1 MLIQGQ
7 ASSPRT
13 AETVLQAHWRHLDRR
28 QSGIKGLLLGA
39 TILSCGSVLAI
50 LGFLSYFALPIF
62 SEGHLAEIL
71 SWEWRPFQ
79 GKFGILP
86 MAVGSLS
93 LAVTAMGVAYPLGL
107 GICGFAHGLG
117 PRCLK
122 GPLMGLINFMTSIPT
137 VIYGFVSV
145 IFLVPLVRG
154 AFPESTGYSWLTAAL
169 TLSLMILPTIVL
181 LVHAQLQQV
190 DARVR
195 LASAAL
201 GFSPAQT
208 LLWVM
213 RPLAFRGL
221 WAAAVLG
228 FSRALGDTI
237 IALMV
242 AGNAPQVPN
251 SLLDS
256 IRTLTS
262 HIALVVA
269 TDSTS
274 QAYQSI
280 FASGLILFGVSIAV
294 NLTLRR
300 LQSRATLPA
309 TGRHD

>member
-1 MLIQGQ
+1 MSIQRPVP
-7 ASSPRT
+7 SPQT
-13 AETVLQAHWRHLDRR
+13 AEAVLQARWRHLERR
-28 QSGIKGLLLGA
+28 QAYIKGLMLGA
-39 TILSCGSVLAI
+39 TIVSCGSVLAI
-50 LGFLSYFALPIF
+50 LGFLTYFAVPILF
-62 SEGHLAEIL
+62 EGHLADIF
-71 SWEWRPFQ
+71 SWVWRPFQ
-79 GKFGILP
+79 GQFGILP
-86 MAVGSLS
+86 MAVGSLC
-93 LAVTAMGVAYPLGL
+93 LAVTAMAVAYPLGL

-117 PRCLK
+117 PRFLR

-154 AFPESTGYSWLTAAL
+154 VFPESTGYSWLTATL

-181 LVHAQLQQV
+181 LIHAQLQQV
-190 DARVR
+190 DAKVS

-213 RPLAFRGL
+213 RPLASRGL

-228 FSRALGDTI
+228 FCRALGDTI

-242 AGNAPQVPN
+242 AGNAAQVPH
-251 SLLDS
+251 SLLDA
-256 IRTLTS
+256 IRTLTA

-274 QAYQSI
+274 RAYQSI
-280 FASGLILFGVSIAV
+280 FVSALILFGVTAAV

-300 LQSRATLPA
+300 LQSRGGPA
-309 TGRHD
+309 ARHD

>member
-1 MLIQGQ
+1 MFHQEQ
-7 ASSPRT
+7 APSPRNAEASSQTRWRRL
-13 AETVLQAHWRHLDRR
+13 EQRQAI
-28 QSGIKGLLLGA
+28 IKGLLLGA
-39 TILSCGSVLAI
+39 TMISCGSVLAI
-50 LGFLSYFALPIF
+50 LGFLFYFAVPILF
-62 SEGHLAEIL
+62 EGHLAEIF
-71 SWEWRPFQ
+71 SWKWRPFQ
-79 GKFGILP
+79 GQFGILP
-86 MAVGSLS
+86 MAVGSLG
-93 LAVTAMGVAYPLGL
+93 LAAAAMGVAYPLGL

-122 GPLMGLINFMTSIPT
+122 KPLMGLINFMTSIPT

-181 LVHAQLQQV
+181 LVQAQLQQV

-213 RPLAFRGL
+213 RPLASRGL

-242 AGNAPQVPN
+242 AGNAPQVPH

-274 QAYQSI
+274 LAYQSI

-300 LQSRATLPA
+300 LQSRAVPQA
-309 TGRHD
+309 SERYD

>member
-1 MLIQGQ
+1 
-7 ASSPRT
+7 
-13 AETVLQAHWRHLDRR
+13 
-28 QSGIKGLLLGA
+28 
-39 TILSCGSVLAI
+39 LAI

-62 SEGHLAEIL
+62 TEGHLAEIL

-79 GKFGILP
+79 GRFGILP
-86 MAVGSLS
+86 MTVGSLY
-93 LAVTAMGVAYPLGL
+93 LAIAAMALAYPLGL
-107 GICGFAHGLG
+107 GLCGFAHGLG
-117 PRCLK
+117 PRFLR
-122 GPLMGLINFMTSIPT
+122 GPVMGLIHFMTGIPT

-154 AFPESTGYSWLTAAL
+154 AFPESTGSSWLTAAL

-181 LVHAQLQQV
+181 LVHTQLQQV

-195 LASAAL
+195 LVSAAL

-208 LLWVM
+208 LLWVL
-213 RPLAFRGL
+213 RPLASRGL

-242 AGNAPQVPN
+242 AGNAPQVPH

-280 FASGLILFGVSIAV
+280 FASGLILFGVTAAV

-300 LQSRATLPA
+300 LQSGTDSPA
-309 TGRHD
+309 VGRHD

>member
-1 MLIQGQ
+1 M
-7 ASSPRT
+7 
-13 AETVLQAHWRHLDRR
+13 V
-28 QSGIKGLLLGA
+28 
-39 TILSCGSVLAI
+39 
-50 LGFLSYFALPIF
+50 
-62 SEGHLAEIL
+62 
-71 SWEWRPFQ
+71 
-79 GKFGILP
+79 
-86 MAVGSLS
+86 VGSLC
-93 LAVTAMGVAYPLGL
+93 LAVAAMGVAYPLGL
-107 GICGFAHGLG
+107 GMCGFAHGLG

-145 IFLVPLVRG
+145 VFLVPLVRG

-208 LLWVM
+208 LLWVI
-213 RPLAFRGL
+213 RPLASRGL

-242 AGNAPQVPN
+242 EGNRPAGAKFSPGFHPHPDLPHRLGGGHGQHQPGLPVHFRQRSDPFRGHCCGQPDLAPAPVPCC
-251 SLLDS
+251 
-256 IRTLTS
+256 
-262 HIALVVA
+262 
-269 TDSTS
+269 
-274 QAYQSI
+274 Y
-280 FASGLILFGVSIAV
+280 SGS
-294 NLTLRR
+294 
-300 LQSRATLPA
+300 
-309 TGRHD
+309 

>member
-1 MLIQGQ
+1 
-7 ASSPRT
+7 
-13 AETVLQAHWRHLDRR
+13 
-28 QSGIKGLLLGA
+28 
-39 TILSCGSVLAI
+39 LAI
-50 LGFLSYFALPIF
+50 LGFLAYFAFPIF
-62 SEGHLAEIL
+62 AAGHLAEIL
-71 SWEWRPFQ
+71 SWEWRPLQ
-79 GKFGILP
+79 GRFGILP
-86 MAVGSLS
+86 MVAGSLC
-93 LAVTAMGVAYPLGL
+93 LAAAAMGLAFPLAL
-107 GICGFAHGLG
+107 GICGFAQGLG
-117 PRCLK
+117 PRLL
-122 GPLMGLINFMTSIPT
+122 GRPLLGLIHFMTGIPT

-145 IFLVPLVRG
+145 IFLVPLVRNL
-154 AFPESTGYSWLTAAL
+154 FPESTGYSWLTAAL

-181 LVHAQLQQV
+181 VIQAQLQQV

-195 LASAAL
+195 LAAAAL

-208 LLWVM
+208 LLWVLA
-213 RPLAFRGL
+213 PLASRGL

-242 AGNAPQVPN
+242 AGNSAQVPH

-256 IRTLTS
+256 IRTLTA

-280 FASGLILFGVSIAV
+280 FACGLILFGVSAAV

-300 LQSRATLPA
+300 LQAGGSGAS
-309 TGRHD
+309 RHD

>member
-1 MLIQGQ
+1 MALFPLNQIVGRGPKLRQ
-7 ASSPRT
+7 AQ
-13 AETVLQAHWRHLDRR
+13 ERR
-28 QSGIKGLLLGA
+28 QAGIKGLLLAA
-39 TILSCGSVLAI
+39 TIISCGSVLAI
-50 LGFLSYFALPIF
+50 LAFLAYFALPLF
-62 SEGHLAEIL
+62 TQGHLGEIL

-86 MAVGSLS
+86 MAVGSLC
-93 LAVTAMGVAYPLGL
+93 LAASGLVLAFPLSL

-117 PRCLK
+117 PRRLRK
-122 GPLMGLINFMTSIPT
+122 PLLGLIHFMTGIPT

-154 AFPESTGYSWLTAAL
+154 LFPVSTGYSWLTATL

-181 LVHAQLQQV
+181 VIHAQLEQV
-190 DARVR
+190 DERVR

-213 RPLAFRGL
+213 APLSSRGL

-228 FSRALGDTI
+228 FSRAIGDTI

-242 AGNAPQVPN
+242 AGNAAEVPH

-256 IRTLTS
+256 IRVLTA

-274 QAYQSI
+274 LAYQSI
-280 FASGLILFGVSIAV
+280 FASGLILFGLTALV

-300 LQSRATLPA
+300 LQAGTRAA
-309 TGRHD
+309 VRHD

>member
-1 MLIQGQ
+1 MQ
-7 ASSPRT
+7 
-13 AETVLQAHWRHLDRR
+13 
-28 QSGIKGLLLGA
+28 GLLLAA
-39 TILSCGSVLAI
+39 TVISCGSVLAI
-50 LGFLSYFALPIF
+50 IGFLAYFAVPILFEEHLSEIF
-62 SEGHLAEIL
+62 S
-71 SWEWRPFQ
+71 WVWRPFQ
-79 GKFGILP
+79 GQFGILP
-86 MAVGSLS
+86 MVVGSIC
-93 LAVTAMGVAYPLGL
+93 LAVAAMGVAYPLGL

-117 PRCLK
+117 PRCLRR
-122 GPLMGLINFMTSIPT
+122 PILALINFMTSIPT

-145 IFLVPLVRG
+145 VFLVPLVRG
-154 AFPESTGYSWLTAAL
+154 IFPESTGYSWLTAAL

-190 DARVR
+190 DSRVH

-201 GFSPAQT
+201 GFTPAQT

-213 RPLAFRGL
+213 RPLASRGL

-242 AGNAPQVPN
+242 AGNAAQVPH

-274 QAYQSI
+274 RAYQSI
-280 FASGLILFGVSIAV
+280 FISGLILIGITAAV

-300 LQSRATLPA
+300 LQSR
-309 TGRHD
+309 TGLQSQEAS

>member
-1 MLIQGQ
+1 M
-7 ASSPRT
+7 PKT
-13 AETVLQAHWRHLDRR
+13 ARGFLQARWQHLERPQAR
-28 QSGIKGLLLGA
+28 MQGLLLAA
-39 TILSCGSVLAI
+39 TIICCTSVLAI
-50 LGFLSYFALPIF
+50 IGFLAYFAVPILF
-62 SEGHLAEIL
+62 EGHLSEIF
-71 SWEWRPFQ
+71 SWAWRPFGGQ
-79 GKFGILP
+79 FGILP
-86 MAVGSLS
+86 MVVGSIC
-93 LAVTAMGVAYPLGL
+93 LAVAAMGVAYPLGL

-145 IFLVPLVRG
+145 VFLVPLVRG
-154 AFPESTGYSWLTAAL
+154 IFAESTGYSWLTAAL

-190 DARVR
+190 DARVH

-201 GFSPAQT
+201 GFTPAQT

-213 RPLAFRGL
+213 RPLASRGL
-221 WAAAVLG
+221 WAAVVLG

-242 AGNAPQVPN
+242 AGNAAQVPH

-280 FASGLILFGVSIAV
+280 FVSGLILIGVTTAV

-300 LQSRATLPA
+300 LQSR
-309 TGRHD
+309 TGPHAGEPYE

>member
-1 MLIQGQ
+1 
-7 ASSPRT
+7 
-13 AETVLQAHWRHLDRR
+13 
-28 QSGIKGLLLGA
+28 
-39 TILSCGSVLAI
+39 
-50 LGFLSYFALPIF
+50 
-62 SEGHLAEIL
+62 
-71 SWEWRPFQ
+71 
-79 GKFGILP
+79 
-86 MAVGSLS
+86 
-93 LAVTAMGVAYPLGL
+93 
-107 GICGFAHGLG
+107 
-117 PRCLK
+117 
-122 GPLMGLINFMTSIPT
+122 MTSIPT

-145 IFLVPLVRG
+145 IFLVPLVRE

-213 RPLAFRGL
+213 RPLASRGL

-242 AGNAPQVPN
+242 AGNAPQVPH

-280 FASGLILFGVSIAV
+280 FASGLILFGITAAV

-300 LQSRATLPA
+300 LQSGEAAGALRLRQDHLPPNP
-309 TGRHD
+309 

>member
-1 MLIQGQ
+1 MPIQGKTMQ
-7 ASSPRT
+7 SPT
-13 AETVLQAHWRHLDRR
+13 GVQMQSHWRRLEQR
-28 QSGIKGLLLGA
+28 QARMQRLLLAA
-39 TILSCGSVLAI
+39 TLISCGSVVAI
-50 LGFLSYFALPIF
+50 LGFLLYFAVPIL
-62 SEGHLAEIL
+62 SEGHLSAIF

-79 GKFGILP
+79 GHFGILP
-86 MAVGSLS
+86 MAVGSLC
-93 LAVTAMGVAYPLGL
+93 LAVAAMVVAYPLGL

-117 PRCLK
+117 PRCLR
-122 GPLMGLINFMTSIPT
+122 GPLLGLINFMTSIPT

-154 AFPESTGYSWLTAAL
+154 VFPESTGYAWLTAAL

-181 LVHAQLQQV
+181 LVHSQLQQV
-190 DARVR
+190 DAKVS

-213 RPLAFRGL
+213 RPLVSRGQ

-242 AGNAPQVPN
+242 AGNAPQVPH

-280 FASGLILFGVSIAV
+280 FVSGLILLGVSAVV
-294 NLTLRR
+294 NLTLRQ
-300 LQSRATLPA
+300 LQSRATPQR
-309 TGRHD
+309 TGYP

>member
-1 MLIQGQ
+1 MIQGQ
-7 ASSPRT
+7 TPSPRT
-13 AETVLQAHWRHLDRR
+13 AETVLQTRWRRLDRR
-28 QSGIKGLLLGA
+28 QSAIKGLLLLA
-39 TILSCGSVLAI
+39 TLIACGSVLAI
-50 LGFLSYFALPIF
+50 LGFLSYFAVPVLL
-62 SEGHLAEIL
+62 EGHLADIL

-86 MAVGSLS
+86 MAMGSLG
-93 LAVTAMGVAYPLGL
+93 LAVAAMGVAYPLGL
-107 GICGFAHGLG
+107 GLCGFAHGLG

-154 AFPESTGYSWLTAAL
+154 VFPESTGYSWLTAAL

-181 LVHAQLQQV
+181 MVHAQFQQV

-213 RPLAFRGL
+213 RPLASRGL

-242 AGNAPQVPN
+242 AGNAPQVPH

-280 FASGLILFGVSIAV
+280 FLSGLILFGVSLAV

-300 LQSRATLPA
+300 LQSEAVLPA
-309 TGRHD
+309 MGRHD

>member
-1 MLIQGQ
+1 MSIRREVPLP
-7 ASSPRT
+7 AT
-13 AETVLQAHWRHLDRR
+13 AEAALKRHWRHL
-28 QSGIKGLLLGA
+28 SGWQGRVQTLLLLA
-39 TILSCGSVLAI
+39 TLISCGSVVAI
-50 LGFLSYFALPIF
+50 LGFLTYFSVPILT
-62 SEGHLAEIL
+62 EGHLATIF
-71 SWEWRPFQ
+71 SWTWRPFH

-86 MAVGSLS
+86 MVVGSLC
-93 LAVTAMGVAYPLGL
+93 LAVSAMAVAYPLGL
-107 GICGFAHGLG
+107 GVCGFAHGLG
-117 PRCLK
+117 PRWLK

-137 VIYGFVSV
+137 VVYGFVSV
-145 IFLVPLVRG
+145 IFLVPLVRTI
-154 AFPESTGYSWLTAAL
+154 FPQSTGYSWLTATL

-181 LVHAQLQQV
+181 LIQAQLQQV
-190 DARVR
+190 DAKVR

-208 LLWVM
+208 LLWIK
-213 RPLAFRGL
+213 RPLAARGL

-228 FSRALGDTI
+228 FSRALGDTL

-256 IRTLTS
+256 IRTLTA

-274 QAYQSI
+274 RAYQSI
-280 FASGLILFGVSIAV
+280 FVSGLILFGVTAAV

-300 LQSRATLPA
+300 LQSRAPA
-309 TGRHD
+309 GRRHE

>member
-1 MLIQGQ
+1 MSIQRKIPL
-7 ASSPRT
+7 APT
-13 AETVLQAHWRHLDRR
+13 AEAAPETHWRRLNRR
-28 QSGIKGLLLGA
+28 QGRVQTLLLLA
-39 TILSCGSVLAI
+39 TLISCGSVVAI
-50 LGFLSYFALPIF
+50 LEFLTYFTVPILT
-62 SEGHLAEIL
+62 EGHLAAIF
-71 SWEWRPFQ
+71 SWSWRPFH

-86 MAVGSLS
+86 MVVGSLC
-93 LAVTAMGVAYPLGL
+93 LAGSAMALAYPLGL
-107 GICGFAHGLG
+107 GVCGFAHGLG
-117 PRCLK
+117 PRWLR

-137 VIYGFVSV
+137 VVYGFVSV
-145 IFLVPLVRG
+145 IFLVPLVRTT
-154 AFPESTGYSWLTAAL
+154 FPASTGYSWLTATL

-181 LVHAQLQQV
+181 LIQAQLQQV
-190 DARVR
+190 DAKVR

-213 RPLAFRGL
+213 RPLASRGL

-228 FSRALGDTI
+228 FCRALGDTI

-242 AGNAPQVPN
+242 AGNAPQVPH

-274 QAYQSI
+274 RAYQSI
-280 FASGLILFGVSIAV
+280 FISGLILIAVTMAV

-300 LQSRATLPA
+300 LQSRSGPDSAAP
-309 TGRHD
+309 HD

>member
-1 MLIQGQ
+1 MSIQGQ
-7 ASSPRT
+7 DPSPRT
-13 AETVLQAHWRHLDRR
+13 AEAGLQERWQRQERR
-28 QSGIKGLLLGA
+28 QVGIKGLLLGA
-39 TILSCGSVLAI
+39 TIISCGSVLAI
-50 LGFLSYFALPIF
+50 LGFLAYFAITIF
-62 SEGHLAEIL
+62 FEGHPAAIF

-79 GKFGILP
+79 GQFGILP
-86 MAVGSLS
+86 MAVGSLC
-93 LAVTAMGVAYPLGL
+93 LAVAAMGVAYPLGL

-117 PRCLK
+117 PRRLK

-181 LVHAQLQQV
+181 LVNAQLQQV

-213 RPLAFRGL
+213 RPLAARGL

-242 AGNAPQVPN
+242 AGNAPQVPH

-274 QAYQSI
+274 RAYQSI
-280 FASGLILFGVSIAV
+280 FASGLILFGVTAAV

-300 LQSRATLPA
+300 LQSGNASSA
-309 TGRHD
+309 ERHD

>member
-1 MLIQGQ
+1 MSL
-7 ASSPRT
+7 PPTT
-13 AETVLQAHWRHLDRR
+13 ADAVLQPRWQHLERR
-28 QSGIKGLLLGA
+28 QARAQRLLLAA
-39 TILSCGSVLAI
+39 TLVSCGSVLAI
-50 LGFLSYFALPIF
+50 LGFLVYFAVPILF
-62 SEGHLAEIL
+62 EGHLAAIFT
-71 SWEWRPFQ
+71 WMWRPFQ
-79 GKFGILP
+79 GQFGILP
-86 MAVGSLS
+86 MAVGSLC
-93 LAVTAMGVAYPLGL
+93 LATTAMGLAYPLAL

-117 PRCLK
+117 PRFLK
-122 GPLMGLINFMTSIPT
+122 SPLMGLINFMTSIPT

-145 IFLVPLVRG
+145 VFLVPLVRG
-154 AFPESTGYSWLTAAL
+154 LFPESTGYSWLTASL

-181 LVHAQLQQV
+181 LIEAQLQQV
-190 DARVR
+190 DAKVT

-201 GFSPAQT
+201 GFTPAQT

-213 RPLAFRGL
+213 RPLASRGL

-242 AGNAPQVPN
+242 AGNAAQIPH

-256 IRTLTS
+256 IRVLTA

-274 QAYQSI
+274 RAYQSI
-280 FASGLILFGVSIAV
+280 FLSGVILIGVTPAV

-300 LQSRATLPA
+300 LQSRARARP
-309 TGRHD
+309 GERHE

>member
-1 MLIQGQ
+1 MVI
-7 ASSPRT
+7 
-13 AETVLQAHWRHLDRR
+13 
-28 QSGIKGLLLGA
+28 
-39 TILSCGSVLAI
+39 SCASVLAI
-50 LGFLSYFALPIF
+50 LGFLAYFALPIF
-62 SEGHLAEIL
+62 AGGHLGEIF

-79 GKFGILP
+79 GQCGILP
-86 MAVGSLS
+86 MAVGSFL
-93 LAVTAMGVAYPLGL
+93 LAVTAMGLAYPLGL

-117 PRCLK
+117 PRWLRR
-122 GPLMGLINFMTSIPT
+122 PLLGLIHFLTSIPT

-154 AFPESTGYSWLTAAL
+154 IFPESTGYSWLTAAL
-169 TLSLMILPTIVL
+169 TLSLMVLPTIVL
-181 LVHAQLQQV
+181 LIQAQLQQV
-190 DARVR
+190 DGRVR

-208 LLWVM
+208 FLWVLG
-213 RPLAFRGL
+213 PQASRGL

-242 AGNAPQVPN
+242 AGNAPQVPH

-256 IRTLTS
+256 IRTLTA

-280 FASGLILFGVSIAV
+280 FASGLILFMVTTAI

-300 LQSRATLPA
+300 LQSGTRPA
-309 TGRHD
+309 ASHD

>member
-1 MLIQGQ
+1 MPISGQ
-7 ASSPRT
+7 RRWQRL
-13 AETVLQAHWRHLDRR
+13 ERR
-28 QSGIKGLLLGA
+28 QAGIKGLLLAA
-39 TILSCGSVLAI
+39 TVISCCSVLAI
-50 LGFLSYFALPIF
+50 LGFLAYFALPIF
-62 SEGHLAEIL
+62 SGGHLAEIF

-79 GKFGILP
+79 GRCGILP
-86 MAVGSLS
+86 MAVGSLL
-93 LAVTAMGVAYPLGL
+93 LALAAMGVAYPLGL
-107 GICGFAHGLG
+107 GLCGFAHGLG
-117 PRCLK
+117 PRFLR
-122 GPLMGLINFMTSIPT
+122 GPVMGLIHFMTGIPT

-154 AFPESTGYSWLTAAL
+154 VFPESTGYSWLTAAL
-169 TLSLMILPTIVL
+169 TLSLMVLPTIVL
-181 LVHAQLQQV
+181 LVNAQLQQV

-195 LASAAL
+195 LVSVAL

-208 LLWVM
+208 LLWVLG
-213 RPLAFRGL
+213 PLATRGL

-242 AGNAPQVPN
+242 AGNAPQVPH

-256 IRTLTS
+256 IRTLTA

-280 FASGLILFGVSIAV
+280 FASGLILFGVTTAI

-300 LQSRATLPA
+300 LQSGMMPPA
-309 TGRHD
+309 AFHD

>member
-1 MLIQGQ
+1 MVPGEKPVFPTRSADRQEPWQ
-7 ASSPRT
+7 ASKWR
-13 AETVLQAHWRHLDRR
+13 QAA
-28 QSGIKGLLLGA
+28 GKGLLLAA
-39 TILSCGSVLAI
+39 TIISCGSVLAI
-50 LGFLSYFALPIF
+50 LGFLCYFALPIF
-62 SEGHLAEIL
+62 TQGHLGAIF
-71 SWEWRPFQ
+71 SCDWHPFQ

-86 MAVGSLS
+86 MVTGSLC
-93 LAVTAMGVAYPLGL
+93 LAAAAMAVAFPLAL
-107 GICGFAHGLG
+107 GICGFAQGLG
-117 PRCLK
+117 PRRLGK
-122 GPLMGLINFMTSIPT
+122 PLLGLIHFMTGIPT

-154 AFPESTGYSWLTAAL
+154 LFPESTGYSWLTATL

-181 LVHAQLQQV
+181 VIQAQLQQV
-190 DARVR
+190 DTRVL
-195 LASAAL
+195 LAAAAL

-213 RPLAFRGL
+213 APMASRGL
-221 WAAAVLG
+221 WAAGVLG
-228 FSRALGDTI
+228 FSRAIGDTI

-242 AGNAPQVPN
+242 AGNSAQIPH

-256 IRTLTS
+256 IRTLTA

-280 FASGLILFGVSIAV
+280 FASGIILFAVTAAV

-300 LQSRATLPA
+300 LQ
-309 TGRHD
+309 TGTAGARRHD

>member
-1 MLIQGQ
+1 VPISG
-7 ASSPRT
+7 PRRWWPL
-13 AETVLQAHWRHLDRR
+13 ERR
-28 QSGIKGLLLGA
+28 QSVIKGLLLGA
-39 TILSCGSVLAI
+39 TIISCGSVLAI
-50 LGFLSYFALPIF
+50 LGFLSYFAVPIF
-62 SEGHLAEIL
+62 SEGHLAEIFA
-71 SWEWRPFQ
+71 WEWRPFQ
-79 GKFGILP
+79 GRFGILP
-86 MAVGSLS
+86 MVAGSLC
-93 LAVTAMGVAYPLGL
+93 LAAAALALAFPLALGL
-107 GICGFAHGLG
+107 CGFANGLG
-117 PRCLK
+117 PRPL
-122 GPLMGLINFMTSIPT
+122 GRPLMGLIHFMTGIPT

-154 AFPESTGYSWLTAAL
+154 LFPESTGYSWLTATL

-181 LVHAQLQQV
+181 VIQAQLQQV

-195 LASAAL
+195 LAAAAL

-208 LLWVM
+208 LLWVIA
-213 RPLAFRGL
+213 PLASRGL

-228 FSRALGDTI
+228 FSRAIGDTI

-242 AGNAPQVPN
+242 AGNAAQVPH

-256 IRTLTS
+256 IRTLTA

-280 FASGLILFGVSIAV
+280 FASGLILFGLTTAV

-300 LQSRATLPA
+300 LQAGAAGTA
-309 TGRHD
+309 RHD